1 MIPFLRSLSHMGGA
15 CFDIGAAAGGA
26 AQAAGTVAAT
36 ALQVNAEKEAR
47 KTAITT
53 ANEVA
58 PTLTQSA
65 TTANALLDPYS
76 TTGNNAINA
85 LSHGLTQQ
93 YLESTPGYQFI
104 NNQGQQAVT
113 NSAAA
118 RGLADSGAALKGAAS
133 YATGLADNTYQN
145 QFNDTNALAQT
156 GFQANQAQ
164 GNNTINAATN
174 AGQIRME
181 GANGA
186 MAATVGTGTAL
197 AGGLSSLGN
206 TASQYATYNAL
217 LNGGGSGSGNFY
229 GYQIGSMSDPFGGS
243 GG

>member
-1 MIPFLRSLSHMGGA
+1 MGGA
-15 CFDIGAAAGGA
+15 CFDLTGGVGAAAGGA

-36 ALQVNAEKEAR
+36 AMQVKAEQEAR
-47 KTAITT
+47 KTAINT
-53 ANEVA
+53 ANEVG
-58 PTLTQSA
+58 PTITQSA
-65 TTANALLDPYS
+65 TSANALLDPYA

-85 LSHGLTQQ
+85 LSGGLTQQ
-93 YLESTPGYQFI
+93 FLESTPGYQFI
-104 NNQGQQAVT
+104 NNQGQQGVT
-113 NSAAA
+113 NAAAA
-118 RGLADSGAALKGAAS
+118 RGLANSGAALKGAAA

-186 MAATVGTGTAL
+186 MAATVGTGNAL

-217 LNGGGSGSGNFY
+217 LNGKAGASTGLTSADTGTISGSNVGY
-229 GYQIGSMSDPFGGS
+229 GGLY
-243 GG
+243 